1 MQILII
7 LLVFLLCVF
16 CIMVIQKDKDKV
28 IGAKTTKQATTKT
41 KKNSL
46 DEKLRQENKS
56 SLSTSNKTVDQTR
69 KESFHEL
76 VTVLDNLK
84 KSRT

>member
-28 IGAKTTKQATTKT
+28 IGAKITKQATTKT

-56 SLSTSNKTVDQTR
+56 SLSTRNKTVDQTR